1 MLLNQPHNTL
11 THFSAFLVAWGTMAS
26 ELAKVIALS
35 VIGLELRQ
43 LGVNKKELLA
53 FWMSIAVIIGMQF
66 SIGCKEGPDH
76 C

>member
-1 MLLNQPHNTL
+1 
-11 THFSAFLVAWGTMAS
+11 MAT

-53 FWMSIAVIIGMQF
+53 FWVSIAVIIGMEPNMGVQERF
-66 SIGCKEGPDH
+66 
-76 C
+76 